1 MNKAIGFPLLLLSA
15 VVLQACGTPEDTVL
29 RDEQNLVQ
37 SAGEIAADVQLSV
50 APPVVDDIWQYTI
63 KDMAAERA
71 LVNKGDV
78 LVQFDD
84 EQIRQNIAKKTAE
97 LNNARQELT
106 NRQQADAKQQQDLR
120 IAKAEKQMLA
130 EKDQR
135 KASIVDHSRSA
146 LERKK
151 MQIDAQISANDLAL
165 ASLKLD
171 KSMQQALSMQK
182 MLESKVSRL
191 ATELAKLQAD
201 QQKMSVLAPF
211 SGVVSYQ
218 ENFSNEKFAVGD
230 KVQFGQPVLELN
242 QLDSLYVSAAIDEVY
257 LARLQTGTP
266 AQIRVDSLPDAVLTG
281 QLRPLETAVR
291 DKSYNDQ
298 RRVFD
303 VKINLDQAPPE
314 KLRPGMT
321 ARLQFGN
328 KPERQSAATA
338 TAATAATTANNNAGS
353 QP

>member
-1 MNKAIGFPLLLLSA
+1 M
-15 VVLQACGTPEDTVL
+15 
-29 RDEQNLVQ
+29 VQ

-50 APPVVDDIWQYTI
+50 APPAVDDIWQYTI

-84 EQIRQNIAKKTAE
+84 DEIQQNIAKKTAE
-97 LNNARQELT
+97 LNNARQELS

-146 LERKK
+146 LDRKK

-165 ASLKLD
+165 ATLKLD
-171 KSMQQALSMQK
+171 KSMQQAVSMQK

-242 QLDSLYVSAAIDEVY
+242 QLDSLYVRAAIDEVY

-281 QLRPLETAVR
+281 RLRPMETAVR

-303 VKINLDQAPPE
+303 VKISLDQPPPE

-328 KPERQSAATA
+328 QAERHSAS
-338 TAATAATTANNNAGS
+338 TAATNAPAATHVSGHVRS
-353 QP
+353 EP

>member
-1 MNKAIGFPLLLLSA
+1 MNKAIGFPLVLLSA
-15 VVLQACGTPEDTVL
+15 VVLQACGTAEDTVL

-63 KDMAAERA
+63 KEMAAERA

-328 KPERQSAATA
+328 KPGRQSAATA